1 MYVYLHNILLKL
13 YLLTFIF
20 IFLYCHIYTIKFVV
34 DYVYFE
40 SQQQPQS
47 ALQQQQPQQQLQQ
60 QPFQI
65 RRIEELNKTAG
76 GNVEAKV
83 MCFYRRR
90 DLPAQLVALADKHQQ
105 HQQLSLTLS
114 LSPGGSSSIKCG
126 GKQTVAIKASS
137 TTDKDVL
144 AKENDT
150 GRTMVK
156 KEQNQVVEEEFIAGS
171 KIEATE
177 MTDTIKEE
185 KDINMT
191 AIVDSDSAV
200 VKSAKSQLDEN
211 CSDNNDKSK
220 YILYY

>member
-1 MYVYLHNILLKL
+1 M
-13 YLLTFIF
+13 
-20 IFLYCHIYTIKFVV
+20 
-34 DYVYFE
+34 YFE

-47 ALQQQQPQQQLQQ
+47 ALQQQQPQQQ

-114 LSPGGSSSIKCG
+114 LSPGGNSSIKCG

-156 KEQNQVVEEEFIAGS
+156 KEQNQVVEEEFTTGS
-171 KIEATE
+171 KTEMTE

-200 VKSAKSQLDEN
+200 IKSAKSQLDEN
-211 CSDNNDKSK
+211 CSDTNDKSK